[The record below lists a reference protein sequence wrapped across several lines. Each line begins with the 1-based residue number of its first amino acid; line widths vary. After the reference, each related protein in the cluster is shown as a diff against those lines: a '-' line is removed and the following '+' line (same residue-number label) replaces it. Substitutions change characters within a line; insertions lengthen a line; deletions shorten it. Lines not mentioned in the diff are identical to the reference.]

1 MKKLFLSALAV
12 LTLAPAHAQF
22 SLNKNG
28 QAVFGKRD
36 VQSPFNPPVLQS
48 HQDPENAV
56 IISPTYVPIDSL
68 ATCVFLGKK
77 SANTGG
83 YITFGG
89 NKHVWIGECATSG
102 SSIAADVMQL
112 GFMNGIQGVCRKGTA
127 FKLTTTTGN
136 SSGPFTFYSDVRA
149 NSFVVDSDSR
159 LKSNVRTIGSIS
171 SALSSLSPV
180 SYTLTTQSAPSKDE
194 ASKLSAA
201 TIDTLAN
208 GPMAPDARTRYGF
221 IAQEVK
227 ELFPDLVVEDEN
239 GTLGIDYIGFIPLL
253 VDAVKNMQAK
263 IDEQEETIAVLSGGE
278 MKRSRSAATTQR
290 DRLLADGCVLE
301 QNRPN
306 PFSST
311 SVIACNIPASV
322 TDADIFI
329 YDLQGQQVLRLPVEA
344 RGSAYVTIE
353 GSALNPGMYI
363 YSLITDGVEIDTKR
377 MIVTD

>member
-1 MKKLFLSALAV
+1 MKKLIIFALAV

-22 SLNKNG
+22 SLSKNR
-28 QAVFGKRD
+28 QAVFGKRMT
-36 VQSPFNPPVLQS
+36 QSPFNPPVLQS
-48 HQDPENAV
+48 PQDPQNAV
-56 IISPTYVPIDSL
+56 IIAPTYVPIDSL
-68 ATCVFLGKK
+68 ATSVFLGKGT
-77 SANTGG
+77 SNSGA
-83 YITFGG
+83 YITFGA
-89 NKHVWIGECATSG
+89 NKNVWIGEKNNNGT
-102 SSIAADVMQL
+102 ITRNVMQL
-112 GFMNGIQGVCRKGTA
+112 GFTDGIEGICRKGTA
-127 FKLTTTTGN
+127 FSLTTTRTN
-136 SSGPFTFYSDVRA
+136 NSGPFRFYSDVRA

-180 SYTLTTQSAPSKDE
+180 SYTLTSQSAPSKDE

-201 TIDTLAN
+201 TIDTPADA
-208 GPMAPDARTRYGF
+208 PMAPDARTRYGF

-253 VDAVKNMQAK
+253 VDAVKNMQTR
-263 IDEQEETIAVLSGGE
+263 IDEQEEIIAILSGGQI
-278 MKRSRSAATTQR
+278 KKSRSAATAQR
-290 DRLLADGCVLE
+290 DRLLAEGCLLE

-329 YDLQGQQVLRLPVEA
+329 YDLQGQQVLRLPIEA
-344 RGSAYVTIE
+344 RGSASVTIE

-363 YSLITDGVEIDTKR
+363 YSLIADGVEIDTKR